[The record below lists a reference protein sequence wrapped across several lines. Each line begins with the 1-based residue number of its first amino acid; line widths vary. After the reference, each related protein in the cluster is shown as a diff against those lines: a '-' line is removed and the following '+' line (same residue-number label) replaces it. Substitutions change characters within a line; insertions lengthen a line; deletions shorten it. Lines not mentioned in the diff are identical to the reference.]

1 MKSRNIAMMFILL
14 AGLMVTGTVVWG
26 QISEQDAR
34 KLITALRPYQVL
46 SGQVSS
52 KDFEVIYILDNESR
66 RLAVLKFDMATTS
79 LIPVGGR
86 QLAKDFGTPES
97 GGYSMV
103 STQLSGQQGLLYV
116 TDFAAHKAIAYRV
129 DLINNQVTP
138 LLPVDLK
145 QLFGN

>member
-52 KDFEVIYILDNESR
+52 KDFEVIYILDN
-66 RLAVLKFDMATTS
+66 
-79 LIPVGGR
+79 
-86 QLAKDFGTPES
+86 
-97 GGYSMV
+97 
-103 STQLSGQQGLLYV
+103 
-116 TDFAAHKAIAYRV
+116 
-129 DLINNQVTP
+129 
-138 LLPVDLK
+138 
-145 QLFGN
+145 